1 MAKTFFE
8 EYLSDKEGQK
18 IYQQEG
24 LIVEFAEMI
33 HGLMEQRGVKK
44 KDIAKELGVSA
55 SQVTQWLDGTA
66 NLQLRTI
73 SDILFTLDSKLKI
86 EAESLREVRMCLVK
100 NAKLQPRRWST
111 LHGHYGDNCLE
122 GASREGDSKKQYRPA
137 G

>member
-33 HGLMEQRGVKK
+33 HGLMEQKGVKK
-44 KDIAKELGVSA
+44 KDIAEELGVSA

-73 SDILFTLDSKLKI
+73 SDILFALDSKLKI
-86 EAESLREVRMCLVK
+86 EAKSLREVRMCLVE
-100 NAKLQPRRWST
+100 NAKLQPSGWHS
-111 LHGHYGDNCLE
+111 LHGQYGNNCL
-122 GASREGDSKKQYRPA
+122 GGTSREDDSEKQYRTA